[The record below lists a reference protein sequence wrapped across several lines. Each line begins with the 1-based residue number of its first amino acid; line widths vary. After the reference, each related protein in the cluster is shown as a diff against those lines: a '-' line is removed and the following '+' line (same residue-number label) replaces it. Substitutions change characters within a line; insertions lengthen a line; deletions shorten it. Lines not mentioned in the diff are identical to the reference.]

1 MEQRK
6 SPIRGRL
13 SVVEVPTNQF
23 VDRQEAAL
31 MIVIKRGQN
40 WSITRDDS
48 QAGFHHIS
56 VISLVVVD
64 ARALQRTNSNKTAKS
79 LAGARI

>member
-1 MEQRK
+1 
-6 SPIRGRL
+6 
-13 SVVEVPTNQF
+13 
-23 VDRQEAAL
+23 

-40 WSITRDDS
+40 CSITRDDS

-64 ARALQRTNSNKTAKS
+64 ARALQRTNSNQTAKS